1 MPYAD
6 AAGVSQRSPATAGRN
21 PALAEFERDLIRARG
36 RPPVM
41 SAEKLAVARSMYDS
55 REHTTAKI
63 AEVVGVSRATLY
75 RHLGAGRSVDAS
87 VSDGG

>member
-1 MPYAD
+1 
-6 AAGVSQRSPATAGRN
+6 
-21 PALAEFERDLIRARG
+21 
-36 RPPVM
+36 
-41 SAEKLAVARSMYDS
+41 MYDS

-63 AEVVGVSRATLY
+63 AEVGVSRATLY